1 MALSSFRRFASLTSV
16 KDRPGVSLP
25 QPVALP
31 PRPPKAVEAESD
43 DNDDDQSLW
52 PTPSQALLDERKS
65 MGTLWREELDDE
77 VDDDFAALKAS
88 RQSVV
93 MRGTRALADISTT
106 QDGCVKQILTLAEPW
121 LLKVQ

>member
-1 MALSSFRRFASLTSV
+1 
-16 KDRPGVSLP
+16 
-25 QPVALP
+25 
-31 PRPPKAVEAESD
+31 
-43 DNDDDQSLW
+43 
-52 PTPSQALLDERKS
+52 